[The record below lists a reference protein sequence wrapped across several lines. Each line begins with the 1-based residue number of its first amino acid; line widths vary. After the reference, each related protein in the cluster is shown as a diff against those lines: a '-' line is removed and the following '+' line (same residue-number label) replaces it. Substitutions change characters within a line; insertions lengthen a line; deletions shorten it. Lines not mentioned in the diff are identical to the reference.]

1 MQRNSKT
8 VNREIGFS
16 LLELLVSLAV
26 MLVLTAAA
34 FVLLSGSIRVANSAY
49 YMTDAEESM
58 RAAHEIINRDLTS
71 AGDGLKN
78 IGNMTTPLGFAG
90 TYLTRTT
97 LTDVSDPNHH
107 QLGLLTSDDAIPANT
122 AVPQAAPAAN
132 FLPNSDRISLIS
144 QDKNFNGGNPISV
157 LAGKITVVGSET
169 RIDVGAANIGLFQ
182 VGEIYA
188 VVAASS
194 AAFGLITSINA
205 ATNTLTMSDGDTLGL
220 NQTGP
225 LAPISRVSGVTGGVS
240 TQNGAI
246 IRLQIIQYYVT
257 STGMLM
263 RRTFGVR
270 GGAFEETAVAEHVT
284 NLQFRFQTNISGA
297 NGFITQPIT
306 SITSTV
312 QQSSLRE
319 VETTIAVETVRAVN
333 KVTNSNANDST
344 NGKQTIQTTT
354 ATTVRNLQ
362 FGANAREQ

>member
-1 MQRNSKT
+1 MHRHVKT
-8 VNREIGFS
+8 INCAAGFS

-34 FVLLSGSIRVANSAY
+34 FVLLTGSIRVANSAY

-58 RAAHEIINRDLTS
+58 RAAHELINRDLTS
-71 AGDGLKN
+71 TGDGLKS
-78 IGNMTTPLGFAG
+78 IGNMTTPLGFAS

-122 AVPQAAPAAN
+122 AVPQGAAAAT
-132 FLPNSDRISLIS
+132 FLPNSDRMSLIS
-144 QDKNFNGGNPISV
+144 QDKDFNGGNPISV
-157 LAGKITVVGSET
+157 LAGTITVAGSDT
-169 RIDVGAANIGLFQ
+169 KIDVGAANIGLFQ
-182 VGEIYA
+182 VGEIYT
-188 VVAASS
+188 VVAGSS
-194 AAFGLITSINA
+194 AAFGLITSITP
-205 ATNTLTMSDGDTLGL
+205 ATNTITMTDGDALGL

-225 LAPISRVSGVTGGVS
+225 LAPVSRVSGVAGGVS
-240 TQNGAI
+240 TQNAAI

-263 RRTFGVR
+263 RRVFGVK
-270 GGAFEETAVAEHVT
+270 GGAFMETAVAEHVT
-284 NLQFRFQTNISGA
+284 NLQFRFQTNISGG

-312 QQSSLRE
+312 QQSALRE

-333 KVTNSNANDST
+333 RITNPNANDST

>member
-1 MQRNSKT
+1 MHRNIQT
-8 VNREIGFS
+8 INRDAGFS

-71 AGDGLKN
+71 AGDGLKS
-78 IGNMTTPLGFAG
+78 IGNMTAPLGFSS

-107 QLGLLTSDDAIPANT
+107 QLGLLTSDDAIPANI
-122 AVPQAAPAAN
+122 AVPQTAPAAT

-144 QDKNFNGGNPISV
+144 QDKTFNGGNPISV
-157 LAGKITVVGSET
+157 LAGKITVVGSDT
-169 RIDVGAANIGLFQ
+169 KIDVGANLGLFQ

-188 VVAASS
+188 VVAGSS
-194 AAFGLITSINA
+194 AAFGLITSITP
-205 ATNTLTMSDGDTLGL
+205 ATNTLTLSDGDGLGL

-225 LAPISRVSGVTGGVS
+225 LAPISRVSGVTDGVS
-240 TQNGAI
+240 TQNAAI

-263 RRTFGVR
+263 RRTFGVS
-270 GGAFEETAVAEHVT
+270 GAAFTETTVAEHVT

-319 VETTIAVETVRAVN
+319 VETTIGVETVRAVN
-333 KVTNSNANDST
+333 KITNANATDST